1 MYKSNFFQRPMLL
14 SITIYMSRDK
24 PNNVFLPTWCVVRLR
39 VLFISQ
45 IAVLVRVRGAII
57 LVLGRRM
64 RVWSAAN
71 SYFTGAGAGADVGIV
86 LDT

>member
-1 MYKSNFFQRPMLL
+1 M
-14 SITIYMSRDK
+14 
-24 PNNVFLPTWCVVRLR
+24 RLR

>member
-1 MYKSNFFQRPMLL
+1 M
-14 SITIYMSRDK
+14 
-24 PNNVFLPTWCVVRLR
+24 RLR

-64 RVWSAAN
+64 RAWSAAN
-71 SYFTGAGAGADVGIV
+71 AYFTGAGAGADVGIV